1 MKMVDENELCEA
13 EDKIIELQAELD
25 AANKKIQAAIVAIK
39 NGYGGDTYNSKTIE
53 ILKGE

>member
-1 MKMVDENELCEA
+1 MTAAVNDSKYLE
-13 EDKIIELQAELD
+13 AELD